1 MRIARVS
8 CSVLAMALALV
19 AAPAWAQDAST
30 GQAEQPA
37 QEDGLQ
43 EIVVTAQRR
52 AESLQDVPI
61 AISVFSADAITEQG
75 VGNLAAL
82 SRLAPNVNLDAGTP
96 FSGSTAVISATIRGI
111 GSDDF
116 AFNIDP
122 GVGIYLDGIYLARTV
137 GANLDLP
144 DVARVEVLKGPQ
156 GTLFGRN
163 TIGGAISIV
172 TREPGRDF
180 GITGDVTTGRFNY
193 LRFRGTV
200 DLPLA
205 DNFRTS
211 LTVSSS
217 NRDGF
222 LRRVPFTGAGARF
235 ASNSDSFLNFNH
247 SSYRSAEREGGEGS
261 FSMRG
266 RAIWEP
272 SDRFRVSFSGDYSHS
287 DNSGQASKLLG
298 TFENLPGPFAGTANL
313 PGTAFSPTNTGFLF
327 GGLYNFCINSTPAQ
341 IAARNAQALCGAR
354 GTQFL
359 PNRRLTSFAS
369 VNVDADPTN
378 DRIPW
383 DSRFL
388 NPNIDESYSTG
399 PSFSKLTAWGVAGT
413 LEYDLTPDIQIKSIT
428 GYRKTNWKAGGDY
441 DGSPL
446 SIVEITFEQNQ
457 WQFSEELQLLG
468 SALDDKLTFVGGAY
482 YFEEK
487 GNLHDFVTF
496 NEGLVQVDG
505 PNRFDTSNYAFFG
518 QVDYR
523 PINLISFTIG
533 GRYTNE
539 TKRFEGSQQE
549 LNGFN
554 YRLFGCSAPDG
565 TIAPLGQFPL
575 APPGVPCF
583 AGLSFPSAAEPTRVY
598 VPGVNR
604 AKFNNFSPRVGV
616 QLHPSEDLLIFGS
629 WSRGYK
635 TGGWTTRLTN
645 PQGNVAPDFGPEKA
659 ETFEAGVK
667 ATLLDRRL
675 QVNASVFTTEYT
687 GVQLNIQ
694 IGTSPTIDN
703 AGDARIKGAELEIV
717 AQPLRGFT
725 ITGALGYLDT
735 AYTAIAASALVNSS
749 AIPGIQRGIAI
760 GAPLP
765 KSAEWKFNLSPRY
778 EHRLPDGSGI
788 IALADWSHAS
798 SFRNDI
804 AGTELL
810 FRPATDMFNAS
821 IQYVTADDSWSLTLG
836 GTNLSNER
844 FVTTGGLNLSAGT
857 AFGSYNRPREW
868 FARLGFKF

>member
-1 MRIARVS
+1 MSITRVS
-8 CSVLAMALALV
+8 TAALALCLALS
-19 AAPAWAQDAST
+19 AAPAWAQEAGAEPADANA
-30 GQAEQPA
+30 GE
-37 QEDGLQ
+37 GLQ

-61 AISVFSADAITEQG
+61 SISAFSAEAITEQG
-75 VGNLAAL
+75 VGNLASL
-82 SRLAPNVNLDAGTP
+82 SRLAPNVNLDGGTP

-144 DVARVEVLKGPQ
+144 DVERVEILKGPQ

-172 TREPGRDF
+172 TRQPGRDF
-180 GITGDVTTGRFNY
+180 GFTGDITAGSFNY

-205 DNFRTS
+205 DNLRTS

-217 NRDGF
+217 TRDGF

-235 ASNSDSFLNFNH
+235 ASNSDNFLNFNH

-261 FSMRG
+261 FSIRG

-272 SDRFRVSFSGDYSHS
+272 SDRFRVSLSGDYMHS

-313 PGTAFSPTNTGFLF
+313 PGTAFSPANTGFLF
-327 GGLYNFCINSTPAQ
+327 GGLYNFCIGSTPAQ

-378 DRIPW
+378 NRIPW

-388 NPNIDESYSTG
+388 NPNIDQSFSTG
-399 PSFSKLTAWGVAGT
+399 PSFSDLTAWGLAGT
-413 LEYDLTPDIQIKSIT
+413 MEFDLTDNIQIKSIT
-428 GYRKTNWKAGGDY
+428 GYRKTAWKAGGDY

-446 SIVEITFEQNQ
+446 SILEISFEQNQ
-457 WQFSEELQLLG
+457 WQFSQELQLLG
-468 SALDDKLTFVGGAY
+468 SALDDKLNFVGGAF

-487 GNLHDFVTF
+487 GDLNDFVTF

-505 PNRFDTSNYAFFG
+505 PNQFDTSNYAFFG

-523 PINLISFTIG
+523 PIDLISFTLG
-533 GRYTNE
+533 ARYTNE
-539 TKRFEGSQQE
+539 TKRFEGGQQE

-565 TIAPLGQFPL
+565 TITPQGQFPL

-583 AGLSFPSAAEPTRVY
+583 AGLSFPSPAEPTRVY
-598 VPGVNR
+598 VPGINR
-604 AKFNNFSPRVGV
+604 AKFDNFAPRAGI
-616 QLHPSEDLLIFGS
+616 QIHPSEDLLIFGS

-645 PQGNVAPDFGPEKA
+645 PQGAVAPDFGPEKA

-694 IGTSPTIDN
+694 VGTSPTIDN
-703 AGDARIKGAELEIV
+703 AGDARIKGFEFEV
-717 AQPLRGFT
+717 TAQPVRGLT

-735 AYTAIAASALVNSS
+735 AYTNVAAAALVNSS
-749 AIPGIQRGIAI
+749 AIPGIQRGIAV

-765 KSAEWKFNLSPRY
+765 KSAEWKFNISPRY
-778 EHRLPDGSGI
+778 EHSLPSG
-788 IALADWSHAS
+788 AQVVVLGDWSYAS
-798 SFRNDI
+798 AFRNDI

-810 FRPATDMFNAS
+810 FRPSTDVFNAS
-821 IQYVTADDSWSLTLG
+821 VQYVAPDETWNLTLG
-836 GTNLSNER
+836 GTNLSDER
-844 FVTTGGLNLSAGT
+844 FLTTGGPNLSAGLV
-857 AFGSYNRPREW
+857 FGSYNRPREW
-868 FARLGFKF
+868 YLRLGVKF

>member
-1 MRIARVS
+1 MN
-8 CSVLAMALALV
+8 SVRASACLLSLALALASAPV
-19 AAPAWAQDAST
+19 AAQDSAVDQT
-30 GQAEQPA
+30 TAV
-37 QEDGLQ
+37 EDEGLQ
-43 EIVVTAQRR
+43 DIVVTAQRR
-52 AESLQDVPI
+52 SESLQDVPI
-61 AISVFSADAITEQG
+61 SITAFGSEALTEQG
-75 VGNLAAL
+75 VGNLSSL
-82 SRLAPNVNLDAGTP
+82 SRLAPNVNLDGGTP
-96 FSGSTAVISATIRGI
+96 FSGSTAVISATIRGV

-144 DVARVEVLKGPQ
+144 DVERVEVLKGPQ

-172 TREPGRDF
+172 TRTPASSF
-180 GITGDVTTGRFNY
+180 GFNGDITTGSFNY

-200 DLPLA
+200 DLPITDTL
-205 DNFRTS
+205 RTS
-211 LTVSSS
+211 LTVASST
-217 NRDGF
+217 RDGF
-222 LRRVPFTGAGARF
+222 LRRVPYTGPGARF

-247 SSYRSAEREGGEGS
+247 SAYESSEREGGDSS
-261 FSMRG
+261 FSLRG
-266 RAIWEP
+266 RAIWEA
-272 SDRFRVSFSGDYSHS
+272 SDRFRLSLSGDYMHS
-287 DNSGQASKLLG
+287 DNSGQASKLMG
-298 TFENLPGPFAGTANL
+298 TFETLPGPFAGTANL
-313 PGTAFSPTNTGFLF
+313 PGTAFSPANTGFLF
-327 GGLYNFCINSTPAQ
+327 GGLYNFCIGSTPAQ
-341 IAARNAQALCGAR
+341 IAARSAQALCGAR

-359 PNRRLTSFAS
+359 PNRRLAALAS

-378 DRIPW
+378 DRLPW

-388 NPNIDESYSTG
+388 NPNIDQSYSTG

-413 LEYDLTPDIQIKSIT
+413 AEFDLTPDIQLKSIT
-428 GYRKTNWKAGGDY
+428 GYRSTAWRAGGDY

-446 SIVEITFEQNQ
+446 SILEISFEQNQ
-457 WQFSEELQLLG
+457 WQFSQELQILG
-468 SALDDKLTFVGGAY
+468 SALDNTLNFVGGAY

-487 GNLHDFVTF
+487 GDLHDFVTF

-505 PNRFDTSNYAFFG
+505 PNEFDTSNYAFFG

-523 PINLISFTIG
+523 PIDLISFTLG
-533 GRYTNE
+533 ARYTSE
-539 TKRFEGSQQE
+539 TKRFEGGQQE

-565 TIAPLGQFPL
+565 TITPVGQFPL

-583 AGLSFPSAAEPTRVY
+583 AGLSFPSPTEPTRVY

-604 AKFNNFSPRVGV
+604 ANFNNFSPRVGV
-616 QLHPSEDLLIFGS
+616 QLHPNDDVMLFAS

-645 PQGNVAPDFGPEKA
+645 PQGNLAPDFGPEEA

-675 QVNASVFTTEYT
+675 QVNASVFTTNYT

-694 IGTSPTIDN
+694 VGTSPTIDN
-703 AGDARIKGAELEIV
+703 AGDARIKGFELEV
-717 AQPLRGFT
+717 TARPARGLT
-725 ITGALGYLDT
+725 LTGSLGYLDT
-735 AYTAIAASALVNSS
+735 AYTSIEAAALVNSS
-749 AIPGIQRGIAI
+749 AIAGIQRGIAV

-765 KSAEWKFNLSPRY
+765 KSADWKFNLSPRY
-778 EHRLPDGSGI
+778 EFGLGDLGSMVLLG
-788 IALADWSHAS
+788 DWAHAS
-798 SFRNDI
+798 GFRNDI

-810 FRPATDMFNAS
+810 FRPATDQFNAS
-821 IQYVTADDSWSLTLG
+821 IQFVAPEEDWTLTLG

-844 FVTTGGLNLSAGT
+844 FVTTGGSNLSAGLV
-857 AFGSYNRPREW
+857 FGSYNRPREW
-868 FARLGFKF
+868 YLRLGVRF